1 MQVHV
6 GPSMEKVE
14 LSSDLKFLSKIQIE
28 WFKVLQIDQNL
39 VRSDFVELNQELG
52 DEFLNETNWMRTIP
66 EKKNKWNR
74 MRRFYLYC
82 WDCYID
88 GVEEVQGQISQDQNL
103 VRSDFVELNQELGD
117 EFLNE
122 TNWMR
127 TIPEKKNKW
136 NRMRRF
142 YLYCWDC
149 YIDGVE
155 EVQGQI
161 SQDANNSG
169 EEEVVRTRILFILT
183 GFLY

>member
-39 VRSDFVELNQELG
+39 VRSDFVELNQEFG

-88 GVEEVQGQISQDQNL
+88 GVEEVQGQISQDL
-103 VRSDFVELNQELGD
+103 K
-117 EFLNE
+117 EFD
-122 TNWMR
+122 R
-127 TIPEKKNKW
+127 
-136 NRMRRF
+136 
-142 YLYCWDC
+142 
-149 YIDGVE
+149 
-155 EVQGQI
+155 
-161 SQDANNSG
+161 
-169 EEEVVRTRILFILT
+169 
-183 GFLY
+183 